1 MSLQELTELFKAL
14 SDTTRLKIL
23 KLLEKGEL
31 CVCDIIAALDVVQPK
46 VSFHLKV
53 LKSAG
58 LIKDKKIGRWTHYSI
73 NETDIFKRFILLSVI
88 EKIDDS
94 EVQGCRDRLSEFLK
108 NKPKILSK
116 SYCQC
121 GGK

>member
-14 SDTTRLKIL
+14 SDITRLKIL

>member
-14 SDTTRLKIL
+14 SDSTRLKIL
-23 KLLEKGEL
+23 KLLQRGEL

-46 VSFHLKV
+46 VSFHLRV
-53 LKSAG
+53 LKSVG

-73 NETDIFKRFILLSVI
+73 NDMDIFKRFILLSLM

-94 EVQGCRDRLSEFLK
+94 EVQECRDRLSEFLK
-108 NKPKILSK
+108 NKPKMLPRS
-116 SYCQC
+116 SCDC